1 MIFDICGQNEM
12 VSFRQNNYTFK
23 MKKTTL
29 FLGLFS
35 LLFTAFSQNSPTERQ
50 LIEKTI
56 ETYFDGWATGDTT
69 KLGRAMHTSC
79 HLKNYRE
86 DKFIEFTK
94 SQYLNLFKPRERT
107 KNLST
112 RIVSVDVTNNM
123 GAAKVEISTEKD
135 LFTDYFNLMKTNEGW
150 FITDKVS
157 TRKPHFLD
165 FSQSVNTSTESER
178 DLIEK
183 TLQLYIDGQA
193 TGDSVKVGKAMHAS
207 SQLKV
212 FRDGK
217 FNEIPKNDYL
227 KGWTLHEKYATFRA
241 SIIDIDVT
249 NNMGSAK
256 VEIGNSRN
264 LFTDYFTLMKT
275 NEGWFIADKVSTF
288 SPYRVYDQKLEKETI
303 LEGLKR
309 PWSMAFISE
318 NEVLVSQKEGDL
330 VRVDLTKKD
339 KIKIQNF
346 PTDLEDSLGSFGDNT
361 GKFEVLIDPDFKT
374 NKFVYL
380 SYAAKSAKGRTTKII
395 RAKLENDALRDVK
408 TLFVAEPFSFE
419 RYHYGGG
426 MTFGADGKLYFTIG
440 ERLFTEK
447 DEPVIPIAQ
456 NIEDK
461 RGKIYRIN
469 SDGTIPNDNPDF
481 GKNAPAGLYAMG
493 IRASQALAVEPL
505 TQKIWFS
512 EHGTQQGDEINILNP
527 KANYGWPMKT
537 TGKYRFAEFAPKPIE
552 GNVYTDPV
560 WSWMHTVAPTG
571 LVFYMGTEFPLW
583 KNDLLVGGL
592 SRGSLW
598 RLRID
603 GEKIVG
609 SEELLVNDRVR
620 IRKVAQSPQGRLF
633 ILTDEVNGK
642 LIRIKNVP
650 VLK

>member
-1 MIFDICGQNEM
+1 
-12 VSFRQNNYTFK
+12 
-23 MKKTTL
+23 MKKTIF
-29 FLGLFS
+29 FLVFS
-35 LLFTAFSQNSPTERQ
+35 LLLFSTFSQSQTPPTERQ
-50 LIEKTI
+50 LIEKAI
-56 ETYFDGWATGDTT
+56 EIFFDGWATGDTT
-69 KLGRAMHTSC
+69 KLGKVMHTSW
-79 HLKNYRE
+79 HLKNYR
-86 DKFIEFTK
+86 DGKYVEFTR
-94 SQYLNLFKPRERT
+94 SRYLSGFKPRE
-107 KNLST
+107 KPANLIT
-112 RIVSVDVTNNM
+112 RIVSVDITNNM
-123 GAAKVEISTEKD
+123 GSAKLEFSTEKD
-135 LFTDYFNLMKTNEGW
+135 LYTDYVNLMKTNDGW
-150 FITDKVS
+150 YITDKVS
-157 TRKPHFLD
+157 TRKPHI
-165 FSQSVNTSTESER
+165 SATPQSENVPSPSEIE
-178 DLIEK
+178 LAEK

-193 TGDSVKVGKAMHAS
+193 TGDTVKVGKAMHYS

-212 FRDGK
+212 YRDGK
-217 FNEIPKNDYL
+217 FEEIPKKVYL
-227 KGWTLHEKYATFRA
+227 VGWTLHEKFKTFNARVV
-241 SIIDIDVT
+241 SLDIT

-256 VEIGNSRN
+256 VEISNSRN
-264 LFTDYFTLMKT
+264 IFTDYFTLMKT
-275 NEGWFIADKVSTF
+275 TEGWFIADKVSTF
-288 SPYRVYDQKLEKETI
+288 SPNRVFDVKPEKETI

-309 PWSMAFISE
+309 PWSIAFLSE
-318 NEVLVSQKEGDL
+318 NEVLISEKEGDL
-330 VRVDLTKKD
+330 VRVDLTKKE

-346 PTDLEDSLGSFGDNT
+346 PSDLEDSLGGFGDNT
-361 GKFEVLIDPDFKT
+361 GKFEVLIDPDFKN

-380 SYAAKSAKGRTTKII
+380 SYAAKSVKGKTTKII
-395 RAKLENDALRDVK
+395 RAKLENDALQDIK
-408 TLFVAEPFSFE
+408 TLFVAEPYSSE

-481 GKNAPAGLYAMG
+481 GKDAPAGLYAIG
-493 IRASQALAVEPL
+493 IRASQSLTVEPN
-505 TQKIWFS
+505 TKKIWFS
-512 EHGTQQGDEINILNP
+512 EHGTLQGDEINILNP

-552 GNVYTDPV
+552 GNVYTDPI

-571 LVFYMGTEFPLW
+571 LVFYTGTEFSLW

-598 RLRID
+598 RLKIE
-603 GEKIVG
+603 GEKIVS

-633 ILTDEVNGK
+633 ILTDEMNGK

-650 VLK
+650 VVK